1 MITVLTMRDV
11 VPRKRFFKIFLEN
24 PTFKTFLETPF
35 TFNDY
40 QKQMNIIWTLS
51 QQLSIFNRWK
61 KIVLTLSRMITP
73 HYYMVENLKLLMTSL
88 SMKKKVFNTLKAYRI
103 GQHLHYGTSKFSLIR
118 NIFRWTFFQWSWYF
132 ESTPQEHNDV
142 IIMCL
147 LMSYL
152 VESDI

>member
-1 MITVLTMRDV
+1 ME
-11 VPRKRFFKIFLEN
+11 EN
-24 PTFKTFLETPF
+24 SVNPFTNDNTTLLYGWEFKTAY
-35 TFNDY
+35 D
-40 QKQMNIIWTLS
+40 
-51 QQLSIFNRWK
+51 
-61 KIVLTLSRMITP
+61 ITE
-73 HYYMVENLKLLMTSL
+73 YE
-88 SMKKKVFNTLKAYRI
+88 KKVFNTLKAYRI

-132 ESTPQEHNDV
+132 EFTPQEHNDV